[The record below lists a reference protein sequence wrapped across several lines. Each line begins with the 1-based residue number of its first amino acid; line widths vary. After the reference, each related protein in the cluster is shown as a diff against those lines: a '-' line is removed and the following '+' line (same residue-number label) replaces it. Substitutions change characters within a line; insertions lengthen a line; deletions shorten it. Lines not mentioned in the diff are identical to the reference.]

1 MEIVSRNATIEVAFH
16 PHAMKPIGVGL
27 DFGTTNSS
35 IALADADG
43 VVQLA
48 SFPWA
53 EGFTEAFRSILYLER
68 NRVAGRTT
76 TSSWTG
82 PQAIEKYLAAEEKG
96 RLIQSLKSFLTSRT
110 LQSTEVFG
118 RRHTLESLI
127 SVMLRDIRG
136 VAERQFGKPLTDVV
150 VGRPVRFVGSDST
163 EDDDFACSRLEAALH
178 LAGFARV
185 SFEFEPVGAAYHYES
200 TLDHDELILIGDFGG
215 GTSDFSLLRVGPS
228 FRQGGR
234 QRGRTAQDLLA
245 NEGIGMA
252 GDSFDAKIIRHL
264 VSPALGDGT
273 SLRSMDKV
281 LPVPTWV
288 YRKLERWHHLSF
300 LKAKDVIDMLQ
311 SVKASAF
318 EPERIEALLH
328 LIQDDLGYHLHR
340 SVQHLKCAL
349 SESDA
354 AVFKFDDADAYIEAA
369 VERREFESWIAEE
382 LEAIEGCVR
391 RCVDQAGVD
400 PREVDRVFLTGGS
413 SFVPAVRRIFERRF
427 GRDRIRSGNEFTS
440 VARGL
445 ALRALATSGRL
456 DKLKHVPRPL
466 EKSRIEE

>member
-1 MEIVSRNATIEVAFH
+1 
-16 PHAMKPIGVGL
+16 MKPIGVGL

-35 IALADADG
+35 IAIANAEG

-48 SFPWA
+48 SFPSG
-53 EGFTEAFRSILYLER
+53 EGFTEAFRSLLYLER
-68 NRVAGRTT
+68 NRVAGRST

-127 SVMLRDIRG
+127 AVMLRDIRG

-163 EDDDFACSRLEAALH
+163 EDDDYARSRLEAALH

-185 SFEFEPVGAAYHYES
+185 RFEFEPVGAAYHYES

-215 GTSDFSLLRVGPS
+215 GTSDFSLLRVG
-228 FRQGGR
+228 RAIR
-234 QRGRTAQDLLA
+234 QRGRTPQDLLA
-245 NEGIGMA
+245 NEGIGIA

-311 SVKASAF
+311 SVQASAF
-318 EPERIEALLH
+318 EPERIGALLH
-328 LIQDDLGYHLHR
+328 LIRNDLGYHLHR

-354 AVFKFDDADAYIEAA
+354 AVFQFDDAEAYIEAP

-382 LEAIEGCVR
+382 LEAIENCVS
-391 RCVDQAGVD
+391 RCVHKAGVD
-400 PREVDRVFLTGGS
+400 PREVDRVFLTGGT
-413 SFVPAVRRIFERRF
+413 SFVPAVRCIFERRF

-445 ALRALATSGRL
+445 ALRAQA
-456 DKLKHVPRPL
+456 HAERP
-466 EKSRIEE
+466 E